1 MDGAE
6 KVKKTGFNFR
16 GGVQPVIILLHIVN
30 QYLIEAFRK
39 KAIIVCGVVR
49 VKELSLNFR
58 GRSQG
63 QEHNTALAVRRKRRA
78 HKKNAKEMVKAENCP
93 E

>member
-1 MDGAE
+1 M
-6 KVKKTGFNFR
+6 
-16 GGVQPVIILLHIVN
+16 IILLHIVN

-63 QEHNTALAVRRKRRA
+63 QEHNTALAVRRIKRRA
-78 HKKNAKEMVKAENCP
+78 HKKNAKEMMKAENCP
-93 E
+93 Q

>member
-1 MDGAE
+1 M
-6 KVKKTGFNFR
+6 
-16 GGVQPVIILLHIVN
+16 IILLHIVN

-49 VKELSLNFR
+49 VKKLSLNFR

-63 QEHNTALAVRRKRRA
+63 QEHNTALAVRRIKRRA
-78 HKKNAKEMVKAENCP
+78 LKKNAKEMTKAENCP

>member
-1 MDGAE
+1 M
-6 KVKKTGFNFR
+6 
-16 GGVQPVIILLHIVN
+16 IILLHIVN

-63 QEHNTALAVRRKRRA
+63 QEHNTALAVRRIKRRA
-78 HKKNAKEMVKAENCP
+78 HKKNAKETMKAENCP

>member
-1 MDGAE
+1 M
-6 KVKKTGFNFR
+6 
-16 GGVQPVIILLHIVN
+16 IILLHIVN

-49 VKELSLNFR
+49 VKKLSLNFR

-63 QEHNTALAVRRKRRA
+63 KNTTQL
-78 HKKNAKEMVKAENCP
+78 
-93 E
+93 

>member
-1 MDGAE
+1 M
-6 KVKKTGFNFR
+6 
-16 GGVQPVIILLHIVN
+16 IILLHIVN

-63 QEHNTALAVRRKRRA
+63 QEHNTALAVRRIKRRA
-78 HKKNAKEMVKAENCP
+78 LKKNAKEMTKAENCP